1 MLCVFSC
8 ICYNIKRNYSIKE
21 SIEKQMLKIE
31 NVTIEYPDGTVAVD
45 NISFEIKKGEK
56 VALIGAN
63 GAGKSTLLLAIEGL
77 INSSG
82 KIIIDDMIVSKKNI
96 SEIRK
101 KVGMVF
107 QNPDDQLF
115 MPSIYDDIAFGP
127 RNLGLDE
134 KTVEYRVNDRL
145 KLLGI
150 EHLKNKTA
158 LKMSGGEKRM
168 ASLATVLAMKPGIM
182 LLDEPTAFLDPKA
195 RRNLINVLNSLPHTM
210 LVATHDL
217 AFADEICEYA
227 IVIKDGKI
235 FAQGKCKDLLY
246 DKDLMDE
253 AGVEAIRV

>member
-1 MLCVFSC
+1 
-8 ICYNIKRNYSIKE
+8 
-21 SIEKQMLKIE
+21 MLKIE

-45 NISFEIKKGEK
+45 NISFKVNKGEK

-77 INSSG
+77 ISSNG
-82 KIIIDDMIVSKKNI
+82 KIEVDHMAVSKNNI

-134 KTVEYRVNDRL
+134 KSVEYRVNDRL
-145 KLLGI
+145 KLLGL

-168 ASLATVLAMKPGIM
+168 AALATVLAMKPEIM
-182 LLDEPTAFLDPKA
+182 LLDV
-195 RRNLINVLNSLPHTM
+195 N
-210 LVATHDL
+210 
-217 AFADEICEYA
+217 
-227 IVIKDGKI
+227 
-235 FAQGKCKDLLY
+235 
-246 DKDLMDE
+246 
-253 AGVEAIRV
+253 

>member
-31 NVTIEYPDGTVAVD
+31 NVTIEYPDGTMAVD
-45 NISFEIKKGEK
+45 NISFEISKGAK
-56 VALIGAN
+56 FALIGAN

-77 INSSG
+77 INSNG
-82 KIIIDDMIVSKKNI
+82 KIIVDN
-96 SEIRK
+96 
-101 KVGMVF
+101 
-107 QNPDDQLF
+107 QLF

-168 ASLATVLAMKPGIM
+168 ASLATVLAMKPEIM

-217 AFADEICEYA
+217 VFADEICEYA
-227 IVIKDGKI
+227 IILRDGKL
-235 FAQGKCKDLLY
+235 FAQGKCKELLY
-246 DKDLMDE
+246 DKDLMDKG
-253 AGVEAIRV
+253 GVEAIRV

>member
-1 MLCVFSC
+1 M
-8 ICYNIKRNYSIKE
+8 
-21 SIEKQMLKIE
+21 
-31 NVTIEYPDGTVAVD
+31 A
-45 NISFEIKKGEK
+45 
-56 VALIGAN
+56 
-63 GAGKSTLLLAIEGL
+63 
-77 INSSG
+77 
-82 KIIIDDMIVSKKNI
+82 VSKNNI

-134 KTVEYRVNDRL
+134 KSVEYRVNDRL

-168 ASLATVLAMKPGIM
+168 AALATVHAMKPEIM

-210 LVATHDL
+210 FVATHDL
-217 AFADEICEYA
+217 AFADAVCEYA
-227 IVIKDGKI
+227 IILRDGKL
-235 FAQGKCKDLLY
+235 FAQGKCKELLY
-246 DKDLMDE
+246 DKDLMDKG
-253 AGVEAIRV
+253 GVEAI